1 MVKQRV
7 ASTYERYLESLYPDA
22 DSRAEFERRV
32 HAVHVAAD
40 FLEAIEQ
47 VRAATGVSKVNVA
60 LRMKRHPASIGR
72 LLTSADAN
80 PTLTTIIELLE
91 AMDISL
97 KVMVESQPQDPTERR
112 APIVFASNRSIFG
125 PRRPVPA

>member
-1 MVKQRV
+1 M
-7 ASTYERYLESLYPDA
+7 ANPYERYLESLYPDT

-32 HAVHVAAD
+32 GAVHVAAD
-40 FLEAIEQ
+40 FLEAIEG
-47 VRAATGVSKVNVA
+47 VRKATGVSKVTVA
-60 LRMKRHPASIGR
+60 FRMKRHPASIGR

-91 AMDISL
+91 AMDVSL
-97 KVMVESQPQDPTERR
+97 NVVVEPQSENSNERK
-112 APIVFASNRSIFG
+112 APIVFTSNRQVFG